1 MRTLFVLLAS
11 TTLAAC
17 GGAGVQTA
25 GSIPQTGSGS
35 GGGTGGGTGGT
46 GGTPASAHTFVNPTE
61 EKTYS
66 GIGGAHA
73 YQYTT
78 DNSRDDPA
86 TSAVEGI
93 SPQYNQLYAGD
104 ASTVRDSGISIS
116 YNPRDAIFNLTI
128 QQPLGNVAQTIRFQ
142 DPAHR
147 TDFGGAN
154 EPQGGVPDITTK
166 GVRYLEVG
174 NGTGPVVFNQNVS
187 NEFPIGEKGSMR
199 NAASFFYQRPGT
211 TTKYVTYAG
220 FVRNSISFAEVTPAS
235 GSPYLQSN
243 FILERA
249 AFVYG
254 ERTGSGAIPRTG
266 TGTFNGQMIAT
277 MVFNDQLDI
286 NRGAPTYF
294 QWMHGTSATVI
305 DFAANTFTL
314 ALNGTVL
321 APLFDTYTS
330 KQYSIREGALFTGAG
345 SGRLDL
351 VNAGGLIGNFQS
363 AFFVNPNGDRFNVSI
378 EGSSVDGALFGP
390 AAEEVGGGFRIVGG
404 VPDERVDILGAFTGA
419 K

>member
-1 MRTLFVLLAS
+1 MMRTLLVLLAS

-25 GSIPQTGSGS
+25 GSIAPQTGSGT
-35 GGGTGGGTGGT
+35 GGTGGGTTAPSSG
-46 GGTPASAHTFVNPTE
+46 HTFVNPTE
-61 EKTYS
+61 EKTYAA
-66 GIGGAHA
+66 IGGAHA
-73 YQYTT
+73 YRYTV
-78 DNSRDDPA
+78 DNSADNPA

-93 SPQYNQLYAGD
+93 SGQYNQLYAGD
-104 ASTVRDSGISIS
+104 ASTARDSGISIS

-128 QQPLGNVAQTIRFQ
+128 DRPLGNVTQTIRFQ

-174 NGTGPVVFNQNVS
+174 SGTGAVFFDPNVS
-187 NEFPIGEKGSMR
+187 TEFPVGEKGASR
-199 NAASFFYQRPGT
+199 DASSFFYQRPGT

-220 FVRNSISFAEVTPAS
+220 YVRNNVNFAEVTPT
-235 GSPYLQSN
+235 GGTPYTQTNYL
-243 FILERA
+243 LERA
-249 AFVYG
+249 AFVFG
-254 ERTGSGAIPRTG
+254 ERTSNGSVPRTG

-286 NRGAPTYF
+286 NAGAPTYF
-294 QWMHGTSATVI
+294 QWMHGTSATVLN
-305 DFAANTFTL
+305 FASNTFTL

-321 APLFDTYTS
+321 APLFDTYTN
-330 KQYSIREGALFTGAG
+330 KQFSIRQGATFTGAG
-345 SGRLDL
+345 SGRIDL
-351 VNAGGLIGNFQS
+351 VNAGGFLGQFQS

-378 EGSSVDGALFGP
+378 EGSSIDGALYGP

>member
-1 MRTLFVLLAS
+1 MRTLLVLLAS

-25 GSIPQTGSGS
+25 GSIAPQTGSG
-35 GGGTGGGTGGT
+35 TGGTGGT
-46 GGTPASAHTFVNPTE
+46 GGGTSTPTSGHTFVNPTE

-73 YQYTT
+73 YKYTV
-78 DNSRDDPA
+78 DNARDDPTTA
-86 TSAVEGI
+86 AVEGI
-93 SPQYNQLYAGD
+93 SSQYNQLYAGD
-104 ASTVRDSGISIS
+104 ASTARDSGISIK
-116 YNPRDAIFNLTI
+116 YNPRDAIFDLTI
-128 QQPLGNVAQTIRFQ
+128 TRPLGNVTQTIRFQ

-174 NGTGPVVFNQNVS
+174 SGTGAVFFDPNVS
-187 NEFPIGEKGSMR
+187 TEFPVGEKGSTR
-199 NAASFFYQRPGT
+199 DASTFFYQRPGT

-220 FVRNSISFAEVTPAS
+220 YVRNNINFAEVTPT
-235 GSPYLQSN
+235 GGTPYTQTN
-243 FILERA
+243 YTFERA

-254 ERTGSGAIPRTG
+254 ERTSNSAVPRTG
-266 TGTFNGQMIAT
+266 TGTFNGQMVAT

-305 DFAANTFTL
+305 NFASNTFTL

-321 APLFDTYTS
+321 APLFDTYTN
-330 KQYSIREGALFTGAG
+330 KQFSIREGAVFTGAG

-351 VNAGGLIGNFQS
+351 INAGGFLGQFQS
-363 AFFVNPNGDRFNVSI
+363 AFFVNPNGDRLNVSI
-378 EGSSVDGALFGP
+378 EGSSIDGALFGP
-390 AAEEVGGGFRIVGG
+390 TAEEVGGGFRIVGG